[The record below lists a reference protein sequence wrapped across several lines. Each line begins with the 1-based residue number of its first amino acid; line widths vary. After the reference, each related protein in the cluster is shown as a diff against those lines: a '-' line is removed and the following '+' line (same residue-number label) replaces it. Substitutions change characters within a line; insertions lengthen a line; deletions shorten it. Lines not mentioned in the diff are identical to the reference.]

1 MASRLSRRFGALANY
16 SNNAAESN
24 EVGSRKILNV
34 NNEKAPSLAGL
45 GAYHLDSDYLE
56 VILNHRLDTVGAILI
71 ARHIL
76 VRTVEIFDRHLETG
90 RKVTEDITKDIL
102 TLLVLAG

>member
-16 SNNAAESN
+16 LNNAAESN

-34 NNEKAPSLAGL
+34 NNEKAPRPARL
-45 GAYHLDSDYLE
+45 GAFRSDSDYLE

-71 ARHIL
+71 ARHIF

-90 RKVTEDITKDIL
+90 RNVTEDITKDIL